1 MAKDRETP
9 CVHYICAGKCEKGRN
24 AQHWG
29 YCQKCGKYV
38 PRVRE
43 KHENKKKDKLN
54 KERQKELKRAMKQE
68 DY

>member
-9 CVHYICAGKCEKGRN
+9 CVYYICAGSCEKGRD

-29 YCQKCGKYV
+29 YCQKCGKYT

-43 KHENKKKDKLN
+43 KHENKKK
-54 KERQKELKRAMKQE
+54 KEINREKQKEARRAMRQE
-68 DY
+68 KY